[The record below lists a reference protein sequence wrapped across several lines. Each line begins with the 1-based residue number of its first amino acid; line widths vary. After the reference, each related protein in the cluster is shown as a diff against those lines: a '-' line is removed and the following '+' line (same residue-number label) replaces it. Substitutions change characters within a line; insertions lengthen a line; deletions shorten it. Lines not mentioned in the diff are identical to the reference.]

1 MATSSNSARQSKYG
15 PHNAFDGLR
24 VILPDPAASDQQVY
38 PTVNAFDSLKIAP
51 PTPASTYTASSSG
64 TKHLPYDVFINH
76 HGGDSKHTVAKA
88 IYNSLHSTG
97 LRVFLDKDELK
108 LGDFFPKTLEE
119 AMLSAELHIAIFS
132 EHYAQ
137 SPWCL
142 AELAFMVKTG
152 TKIIPVF
159 YYVDPST
166 LRWAIQGKGIYADA
180 FSNYEMKRR
189 YSSEQLQQ
197 WKWALHEASFFTGDI
212 ITKQEDE
219 QRVVKNV
226 VNCVLREMN
235 KVPLEVAKHPVGIDE
250 AVHNFEKIRL
260 QSGGLIQIVG
270 IWGMGGSG
278 KTTLAKKIFND
289 RRSVMDRSSF
299 LFDLRDAAGK
309 GLMVEK
315 QKRLLEDLD
324 FKDESFDNVDIGKGI
339 LESRLR
345 SVSVLII
352 LDDVDHTDQFDALL
366 PAREKLGQRSLIVV
380 TTRELDVLIAWGIS
394 AVYEMRPL
402 NSIHAKQLFCWHA
415 FLQPTP
421 LPGFEDLVEKF
432 LNACKGLPLSLKV
445 LGAQLYG
452 RSRKDYWQSQLN
464 KISRILPADIKW
476 RLKVSYDALDD
487 EEKEMFLDAACFFI
501 GERKSVAIAIWDGS
515 GWSGLHGWEKLFN
528 KCLVEIEDGGEIRMH
543 DHLRDLGREVA
554 NRQAPYRLWS
564 PQQCIQIH
572 SQQEAIQIRGL
583 VNAIDDNC
591 YLGQGNI
598 RICTSLGERSVAL
611 SSLGLKV
618 FVGHGDFINQELGEI
633 SGELVWFQCVEFKH
647 RNLPSLKKLKILKIF
662 SSWSLENL
670 WEHDTDA
677 PVHLKE
683 LVIEKCERLR
693 EFPRSIGCLKNL
705 KKIII
710 RPYHL
715 SWLSALPQEFCNLQ
729 SLEHVEIRSCA
740 NLSSLPR
747 NFGELT
753 NLKHLNLNGC
763 TALKMLPDSF
773 KKLTRLEHLN
783 LENCGELIIKSD
795 VVENMRKLRYLNL
808 TWCKKLEEL
817 RLPEVASL
825 TNLYLKGTGLKQLPS
840 NIFHLTKLTELAIGG
855 EFLETLPSSLGNSSP
870 LNKIEVRLCKKLE
883 SLSDSLQHL
892 KCLKDLVIYGSGVK
906 CLSISFI
913 HLQSLEITDTPISE
927 LSFGLGCM
935 LKTISLW
942 STEVSKISISEDSC
956 PFLETLR
963 LGNNKDLRD
972 VETLPA
978 TLKSVS
984 ASQCNVL
991 KDIRGV
997 RCLKKLEELKIE
1009 NCTELDGLPCFAELV
1024 SLENFTLKGSSKVKK
1039 IAGIQVLQTLH
1050 LMKFE
1055 LQKCIKFEKIESF
1068 RCLKSLEVLKITDC
1082 QGLEALPGLSEI
1094 TSLRI
1099 IQLKKCHKM
1108 EKIED
1113 LGGLRSLETLEI
1125 SDYPELEK
1133 IEGLGGLRSLKTLKI
1148 SDCPEL
1154 DRLPSLD
1161 ESTSLQ
1167 YFDLKMCHK
1176 LKKIESLGSLTSL
1189 DQLNIIDCP
1198 QLDGLPSLEDL
1209 TSLQFFDLKMCHK
1222 LKKVE
1227 GLEGLRKLL
1236 RLTISDCPELE
1247 RLPSLEELISLRYL
1261 DLRMC
1266 QKLKEIEG
1274 LERLEN
1280 LEVHSCLNVPSI
1292 VNLEHCQRLE
1302 RLVVVAKDR
1311 SDVEPYISNIQKW
1324 PSEVIIC
1331 TRVAVPNV
1339 SILDYP
1345 EGGLDAMAEL
1355 IKWLEDVSLTC
1366 FIIDCVYP
1374 YLNIHIDCG
1383 IRSFDTELAEG
1394 KWLWMGVST
1403 QGPPGLRYDPDEIWA
1418 YSENNQSRVKV
1429 KVEDAWSVMGEEG
1442 SIVEA
1447 FRQIF
1452 QS

>member
-870 LNKIEVRLCKKLE
+870 LNKIE
-883 SLSDSLQHL
+883 
-892 KCLKDLVIYGSGVK
+892 
-906 CLSISFI
+906 
-913 HLQSLEITDTPISE
+913 
-927 LSFGLGCM
+927 
-935 LKTISLW
+935 
-942 STEVSKISISEDSC
+942 
-956 PFLETLR
+956 
-963 LGNNKDLRD
+963 
-972 VETLPA
+972 
-978 TLKSVS
+978 
-984 ASQCNVL
+984 
-991 KDIRGV
+991 
-997 RCLKKLEELKIE
+997 
-1009 NCTELDGLPCFAELV
+1009 
-1024 SLENFTLKGSSKVKK
+1024 
-1039 IAGIQVLQTLH
+1039 
-1050 LMKFE
+1050 
-1055 LQKCIKFEKIESF
+1055 
-1068 RCLKSLEVLKITDC
+1068 ITDC

-1418 YSENNQSRVKV
+1418 YSENNQSRVKGFS
-1429 KVEDAWSVMGEEG
+1429 D
-1442 SIVEA
+1442 
-1447 FRQIF
+1447 IF
-1452 QS
+1452 VSQCNTGDHSLTDSWTEQGMT